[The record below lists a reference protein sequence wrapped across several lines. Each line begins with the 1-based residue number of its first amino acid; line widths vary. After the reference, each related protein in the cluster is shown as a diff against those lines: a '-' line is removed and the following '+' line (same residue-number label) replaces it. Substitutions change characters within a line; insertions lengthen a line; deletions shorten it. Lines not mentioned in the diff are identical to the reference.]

1 MVNKFD
7 KYTNWFKAI
16 RYYHH
21 HYHHDYHHHHYYYS
35 YQRAF
40 YKLRYNQV
48 NFVDDFMTD
57 VASRRSSL
65 KGISHCQ
72 LLFLI
77 IITINH
83 HCRNTKN
90 AKNTRSSITITI
102 FLIIITIINNIS
114 STRTSTIR
122 LSITMYANN
131 TSTTTNYTTI
141 IFNYEHC

>member
-1 MVNKFD
+1 MIISISINIIYYNNDNRLEVMVNKFD

-57 VASRRSSL
+57 VASSRSSL

-77 IITINH
+77 IITIN
-83 HCRNTKN
+83 
-90 AKNTRSSITITI
+90 
-102 FLIIITIINNIS
+102 IIIVGTP
-114 STRTSTIR
+114 RTPRTPGLVS
-122 LSITMYANN
+122 LLL
-131 TSTTTNYTTI
+131 
-141 IFNYEHC
+141 FF